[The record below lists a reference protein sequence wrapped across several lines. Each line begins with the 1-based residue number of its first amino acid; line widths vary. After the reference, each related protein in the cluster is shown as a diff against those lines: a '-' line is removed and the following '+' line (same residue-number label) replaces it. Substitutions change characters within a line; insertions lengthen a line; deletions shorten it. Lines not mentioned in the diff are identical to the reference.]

1 MTVPVV
7 VAIDGPAGSGKST
20 VARALAE
27 RIGVPY
33 INTGVMYRAV
43 TLAALMARA
52 DLEDGVAL
60 ARVAQGLTFDLDRS
74 GRPPGLVVE
83 GRDPS
88 QDLTAPEVEAA
99 VSTVSSHPE
108 VREVL
113 RGVQR
118 RLGERGAVL
127 EGRDI
132 GTVVFP
138 DATLKVYLY
147 ADPAVRAERR
157 ARQFHLTLDRDAVA
171 EQLEERDARDAE
183 VTPLTP
189 PADAVLVDTTNLSV
203 GQAVEAVLGVLEGR
217 TGERW

>member
-138 DATLKVYLY
+138 DATLKVYLD

-171 EQLEERDARDAE
+171 EQLEERDTRDAE